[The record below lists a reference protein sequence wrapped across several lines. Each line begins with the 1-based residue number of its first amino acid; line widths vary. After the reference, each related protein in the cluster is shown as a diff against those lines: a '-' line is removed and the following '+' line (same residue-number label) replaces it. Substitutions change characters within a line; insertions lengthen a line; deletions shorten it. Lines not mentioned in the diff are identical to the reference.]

1 MTERVISFA
10 PFVPWWGIAIIGVLF
25 AAGLG
30 LVLWR
35 APRLFWPRALIA
47 AILLLLIANPVWLQE
62 RRAVRPDVAVAVVD
76 RSASMGIADRTR
88 EADAALAAMR
98 REAPGVE
105 WRVVTVPQA
114 PGEPT
119 RLAAAI
125 ERAAS
130 DAPAGRLA
138 GVVVVSDGI
147 SADAPDPRLLPAN
160 VPLHHLI
167 AGDPDTPDRRL
178 IIERVPSYSVVG
190 QPAEVVIRIDD
201 GPNAPRG
208 TATLTQSIAGGR
220 TTERTVPTG
229 EPVRLSVP
237 VTRRGTIEMAL
248 SVAALAGG
256 EATLVNNRALVRLN
270 GVTDRLRVLLVSGVP
285 YPGGRVW
292 RDILK
297 SDSNIDLVHFTI
309 LRLPTS
315 FDTTPPDEMSLIPFP
330 VEELFEQHLGDFDLI
345 IFDRFSLSELLSP
358 IYFQDLGA
366 RVKAGGGLLV
376 VTGEEFAA
384 EGGLAATELGP
395 VLPARTAGPGIEMP
409 FRPALTSVGRRHP
422 VTAEMPRL
430 WGSDAWGRWASQS
443 DMTPTSGEVLM
454 SGARDKPLVMLDRV
468 GRGRVGLIAST
479 NVWWWSRGVDGA
491 GPHAELLRRIAHWLM
506 QEPDLDENRLDVSA
520 KGRRID
526 ITARGLT
533 PPEAAI
539 LTDPGDNDR
548 GIPLGPRGEGITGAS
563 VSVGTDGLYRVAAG
577 DRIHYVLAGDT
588 AEFAEVRPREAPLA
602 APVKA
607 SGGGSY
613 WLRDGVPKV
622 RRVSP
627 GDTAAGIGWLGLV
640 ENRSGSL
647 VAVDEKPL
655 LMPPLALLLAAGLFV
670 LAWWRERR

>member
-1 MTERVISFA
+1 MTERAISFA
-10 PFVPWWGIAIIGVLF
+10 PLLPWWGLALIGVLF
-25 AAGLG
+25 VVGLS

-35 APRLFWPRALIA
+35 APRLFWPRAMIA
-47 AILLLLIANPVWLQE
+47 AILLQLIANPVWLQE
-62 RRAVRPDVAVAVVD
+62 RRAVRPDVAVVVLD
-76 RSASMGIADRTR
+76 RSASMDIGTR
-88 EADAALAAMR
+88 SRDADAAIAALR
-98 REAPGVE
+98 RQSPGVE
-105 WRVVTVPQA
+105 WRVVTVPQTA
-114 PGEPT
+114 GEPT
-119 RLAAAI
+119 RLAGAI

-130 DAPAGRLA
+130 DAPAERLA

-147 SADAPDPRLLPAN
+147 SADAPDPRLLPAH

-201 GPNAPRG
+201 GPSAAPG
-208 TATLTQSIAGGR
+208 TATLVQSIAGGI
-220 TTERTVPTG
+220 TAERTVPTG

-248 SVAALAGG
+248 SVAPLPGG

-358 IYFQDLGA
+358 IYFQDLGE
-366 RVKAGGGLLV
+366 RVKTGGGLLV

-384 EGGLAATELGP
+384 EGGLAATELAP
-395 VLPARTAGPGIEMP
+395 VLPARTAGPGITVP
-409 FRPALTSVGRRHP
+409 FRPTLTGVGRRHP
-422 VTAEMPRL
+422 VTAELPKI
-430 WGSDAWGRWASQS
+430 WGADAWGRWGSQS
-443 DMTPTSGEVLM
+443 DMAPTSGEVLM
-454 SGARDKPLVMLDRV
+454 SGAGDKPLVMLDRV
-468 GRGRVGLIAST
+468 GKGRVGLIAST

-506 QEPDLDENRLDVSA
+506 QEPDLDENRVDVTA
-520 KGRRID
+520 KGRQLD

-539 LTDPGDNDR
+539 LTDPADR
-548 GIPLGPRGEGITGAS
+548 DQGIALTPRGEGVTGAA
-563 VSVGTDGLYRVAAG
+563 VTVGADGLYRVAAG
-577 DRIHYVLAGDT
+577 DRIRYVLAGDS
-588 AEFAEVRPREAPLA
+588 AEFAEVRPRETPLA

-607 SGGGSY
+607 SGGGSF
-613 WLRDGVPKV
+613 WLESGVPKL
-622 RRVSP
+622 RRIAP
-627 GDTAAGIGWLGLV
+627 GDTAAGSGWLGLV
-640 ENRSGSL
+640 ENRAGAI

-655 LMPPLALLLAAGLFV
+655 LMPPLALLLAASLFV

>member
-1 MTERVISFA
+1 MTQHAISFA
-10 PFVPWWGIAIIGVLF
+10 PLLPWWGVIVIGVLF
-25 AAGLG
+25 AAGLA

-47 AILLLLIANPVWLQE
+47 AVLLLLLANPVRFQE
-62 RRAVRPDVAVAVVD
+62 RRAVKPDVAVAVID
-76 RSASMGIADRTR
+76 RSASMGIGNRTR
-88 EADAALAAMR
+88 EADAALAALR
-98 REAPGVE
+98 RASPGVE
-105 WRVVTVPQA
+105 WRVVPVPQA

-147 SADAPDPRLLPAN
+147 SADAPDPRLLPAD

-178 IIERVPSYSVVG
+178 IVERVPSYSVVG
-190 QPAEVVIRIDD
+190 QPAEVIIRIDD
-201 GPNAPRG
+201 GNAPPG
-208 TATLTQSIAGGR
+208 TATLTESIAGGR
-220 TTERTVPTG
+220 TTERTVRTG

-248 SVAALAGG
+248 SVAPLTGG

-358 IYFQDLGA
+358 VYFQDLGE

-376 VTGEEFAA
+376 VTGEEFAG
-384 EGGLAATELGP
+384 EGGLAATELAP
-395 VLPARTAGPGIEMP
+395 VLPARTAGPGIEAP
-409 FRPALTSVGRRHP
+409 FRPVLTPTGRRHP
-422 VTAEMPRL
+422 VTSELPKI
-430 WGSDAWGRWASQS
+430 WGTDAWGRWASQS
-443 DMTPTSGEVLM
+443 DMTPTGEVLM
-454 SGARDKPLVMLDRV
+454 SGAQDKPLVILDRV

-520 KGRRID
+520 AGRRID
-526 ITARGLT
+526 ITARGIA

-539 LTDPGDNDR
+539 LTDPSDRDR
-548 GIPLGPRGEGITGAS
+548 GIPLAPRGEGVTGAA
-563 VSVGTDGLYRVAAG
+563 VTVGADGLYRVAAG
-577 DRIHYVLAGDT
+577 ERIRYVLAGDS
-588 AEFAEVRPREAPLA
+588 AEFAEVRPREAPLSG
-602 APVKA
+602 PVKA

-613 WLRDGVPKV
+613 LLQDGQPGV
-622 RRVSP
+622 RRITP
-627 GDTAAGIGWLGLV
+627 GDAAAGPGWLGLV
-640 ENRSGSL
+640 ENRAGAI

-655 LMPPLALLLAAGLFV
+655 LMPLPALLLAAGLFV

>member
-1 MTERVISFA
+1 MMTERAISFA
-10 PFVPWWGIAIIGVLF
+10 PLLPWWGVVLIGALF
-25 AAGLG
+25 AAGLA

-47 AILLLLIANPVWLQE
+47 AALLLLLANPVWLQE
-62 RRAVRPDVAVAVVD
+62 RRAVRPDVAVAVID
-76 RSASMGIADRTR
+76 RSASMGIGGRAR
-88 EADAALAAMR
+88 EADAALAALR
-98 REAPGVE
+98 RTSPGVE

-138 GVVVVSDGI
+138 GVVVLSDGI
-147 SADAPDPRLLPAN
+147 SADAPDPRLLPAG

-178 IIERVPSYSVVG
+178 IVERVPSYSVVG
-190 QPAEVVIRIDD
+190 QPAEVIIRIDD
-201 GPNAPRG
+201 GPNAPGG
-208 TATLTQSIAGGR
+208 TATLTQSVAGGR
-220 TTERTVPTG
+220 TTERTVQTG
-229 EPVRLSVP
+229 APVRLSVP
-237 VTRRGTIEMAL
+237 VTRRGAIEMAL
-248 SVAALAGG
+248 SVAPLAGG

-315 FDTTPPDEMSLIPFP
+315 FDNTPPDEMSLIPFP

-376 VTGEEFAA
+376 VTGDEFAGQ
-384 EGGLAATELGP
+384 GGLGSTELAP
-395 VLPARTAGPGIEMP
+395 VLPARIAGPGIAAP
-409 FRPALTSVGRRHP
+409 FRPLLTPVGRRHP
-422 VTAEMPRL
+422 VTAELPKI
-430 WGSDAWGRWASQS
+430 WGDDAWGRWGAQS
-443 DMTPTSGEVLM
+443 DMTPTGEVLM
-454 SGARDKPLVMLDRV
+454 SGAQGKPLVILDRV

-506 QEPDLDENRLDVSA
+506 QEPDLDENRLDASA
-520 KGRRID
+520 KGRRIA

-539 LTDPGDNDR
+539 LTDPADRDR
-548 GIPLGPRGEGITGAS
+548 GVPLAPRGEGMTGAS
-563 VSVGTDGLYRVAAG
+563 VTVGADGLYRIAAG
-577 DRIHYVLAGDT
+577 ERTRYVLAGDS
-588 AEFAEVRPREAPLA
+588 AEFAEVRPRETPLA

-607 SGGGSY
+607 SGGGGY

-622 RRVSP
+622 RRVAP
-627 GDTAAGIGWLGLV
+627 GDAAAGSGWIGLV
-640 ENRSGSL
+640 ENRAGAI
-647 VAVDEKPL
+647 VAVDQKAL